1 MKAITMNKLT
11 IKQLAESDRPRE
23 KMMQK
28 GAEALTDAE
37 LLGILIGSGN
47 TDESAVNL
55 MQRILSACD
64 NNLHQLAKWEVRD
77 FARFKGMGPAKSITV
92 MAALELGKR
101 RNLQAQGERLCIK
114 ASTDIYNLFHPLLCD
129 LPTEVFRLFY
139 LNQAG

>member
-64 NNLHQLAKWEVRD
+64 NNLNQLAKWEVRD
-77 FARFKGMGPAKSITV
+77 FARFKGMGRAKSITV
-92 MAALELGKR
+92 MDGRE
-101 RNLQAQGERLCIK
+101 
-114 ASTDIYNLFHPLLCD
+114 
-129 LPTEVFRLFY
+129 
-139 LNQAG
+139 

>member
-47 TDESAVNL
+47 TDESAVSL

-64 NNLHQLAKWEVRD
+64 NNLNQLAKWEV
-77 FARFKGMGPAKSITV
+77 ATLPAS
-92 MAALELGKR
+92 
-101 RNLQAQGERLCIK
+101 K
-114 ASTDIYNLFHPLLCD
+114 AWGRPKVSPLWPLS
-129 LPTEVFRLFY
+129 
-139 LNQAG
+139 N